1 MVVSSNRRLDTGVP
15 LVWTTPSMPGFVY
28 LTLLSNSAQVVM
40 VPLLAGGLWWITASG
55 KYIGQQY
62 KNRWWENIVMGVL
75 FILALW
81 GDYGAVNSVYQMLV
95 S

>member
-1 MVVSSNRRLDTGVP
+1 
-15 LVWTTPSMPGFVY
+15 MPGFVY

-55 KYIGQQY
+55 KYIGKQY
-62 KNRWWENIVMGVL
+62 KNRWWENLVMGVL

-81 GDYGAVNSVYQMLV
+81 GGYGAVKTVYQMLV